1 MALCDGGCHDLKT
14 DIGHCGR
21 CGNACATGRDC
32 LNGVCTSRPC
42 DSRCNFDRMCGP
54 SDGSVE
60 CVCGSSVEGNG
71 ICFDKNKFKCDDTA
85 LPRCKLSMDCPVGSA
100 CVIEYCDCGTAPSSG
115 VCVRT
120 DGCGDGGADVFGA
133 LVKVGET
140 ERRRRVTRDGV
151 M

>member
-1 MALCDGGCHDLKT
+1 
-14 DIGHCGR
+14 
-21 CGNACATGRDC
+21 
-32 LNGVCTSRPC
+32 
-42 DSRCNFDRMCGP
+42 MCGP